1 MSYRQQH
8 LLIPN
13 SQSIDELAR
22 LIWSIT
28 QKEQVTPIVVL
39 STSGPALGLR
49 KALNQ
54 LRPNHIEPHLVFLP
68 RVLGLKQWLSETLE
82 LQHHG
87 VPKTDL
93 ARWME
98 VYQALSARP
107 QLRSLLSDATEGS
120 KWALSKNLINA
131 CDLIAEA
138 SLGIKEQDA
147 EKALA
152 DAINEVYQGAA
163 KLAIDVE
170 TKILLTFWE
179 NLSTIRDPVA
189 RQRHAMAL
197 RAKQAQQF
205 KQTPLVYVETAKG
218 SPGFESS
225 LADFLEAYATH
236 TPVHHCAMD
245 FSSIG
250 LWPECLGDASHATSI
265 NQEKYLTE
273 LAGFDRQ
280 IIKSQSF
287 EDAAWAGALAIQDL
301 MKAGKSHLALISQD
315 RLVAR
320 RIRALLA
327 RLGPGLSVHDETG
340 WKLSTTR
347 AASALMSWVD
357 ILREGGM
364 GPSAVTLLEFLK
376 NPYIKWSD
384 WGLEGSEALGLIQ
397 RIENRFIQSGAQG
410 GWLAMLLALNQ
421 TQHDQ
426 ALDGAINCLTKL
438 RQLTNQWQCKPQ
450 SCGAWLNLLMS
461 DLDVLAMTEQL
472 SLDIAGQQLLDA
484 LKPMHSVEGDTLH
497 LAEWL
502 SLLGSVI
509 EDSSY
514 IESCPRESTSVT
526 IMPLSA
532 TRLRHFDAW
541 VMVGC
546 DDGQLPSL
554 SDSPMFLSSIL
565 KKIIGCKSV
574 EAEFAQQAMD
584 LSQLMMSHSSW
595 RMIWQSRGSTGEPR
609 QPSAWLQRL
618 YASAPELLNQT
629 YAVPDVSFDLKPVN
643 PPAVS
648 LPSDFVK
655 PSNISP
661 SGYKALRECPYR
673 YYASRLLGLREQTSL
688 DAEVD
693 LSLVGQTLHAALKSF
708 HHGLKS
714 NPIQGDQTSR
724 RGKLVALL
732 KDVSLK
738 HFQALLNADGRW
750 LAAWVQWE
758 SQIPDWIDWQLK
770 REEDGWIF
778 HDGEITVG
786 FDLPTDH
793 GSMRVS
799 GNVDRI
805 DVHPVLGAAVIDYK
819 YSSEASIKLKQKNI
833 EDDPQLLIYAN
844 AIQGSS
850 LVDGAKVHEASW
862 VSIKESQVELSID
875 NLEDSIEKI
884 PSQMRADID
893 RVWSGDVLK
902 ASAPDSVC
910 QYCQVRGLCRKGMWS

>member
-1 MSYRQQH
+1 MSYQQQH
-8 LLIPN
+8 LLTPN
-13 SQSIDELAR
+13 SDSISELAR

-28 QKEQVTPIVVL
+28 QKEQVTPVVVL

-54 LRPNHIEPHLVFLP
+54 LRPSDLAPHLVFLP
-68 RVLGLKQWLSETLE
+68 RVLGLKQWLSETPE

-87 VPKTDL
+87 VLKTDL
-93 ARWME
+93 SRWME
-98 VYQALSARP
+98 VYQALGARP

-120 KWALSKNLINA
+120 KWALSKNLISA

-138 SLGIKEQDA
+138 SLGIQEQDA

-152 DAINEVYQGAA
+152 QAIDEVYQGAA

-205 KQTPLVYVETAKG
+205 KQIPLIYVETAEG
-218 SPGFESS
+218 SPGFERA
-225 LADFLEAYATH
+225 LADFFSAYATH
-236 TPVHHCAMD
+236 TPVHHCVMD
-245 FSSIG
+245 FSSIA
-250 LWPECLGDASHATSI
+250 LWPECLIDAGSSVLA
-265 NQEKYLTE
+265 NQKNYVTE
-273 LAGFDRQ
+273 LGISDRQ
-280 IIKSQSF
+280 VIKSQSF

-301 MKAGKSHLALISQD
+301 IKQGKSHLALISQD

-320 RIRALLA
+320 RTRALLA

-357 ILREGGM
+357 ILREGSV
-364 GPSAVTLLEFLK
+364 GPSAITLLEFLK
-376 NPYIKWSD
+376 NPYINWSD
-384 WGLEGSEALGLIQ
+384 WGLDSAESLGLVQ
-397 RIENRFIQSGAQG
+397 SIENRFIQSGVQG

-426 ALDGAINCLTKL
+426 ELSGAINCLKKL
-438 RQLTNQWQCKPQ
+438 RQLAHQWQRKSQ
-450 SCGAWLNLLMS
+450 SCGAWLDLLMS
-461 DLDVLAMTEQL
+461 DLDHLGMTQQL
-472 SLDIAGQQLLDA
+472 TLDIAGQQLLES
-484 LKPMHSVEGDTLH
+484 LEPMYRVEGDTLH
-497 LAEWL
+497 LTEWL
-502 SLLGSVI
+502 SLLASLI

-514 IESCPRESTSVT
+514 IESCPRESASVT
-526 IMPLSA
+526 ILPLSA

-554 SDSPMFLSSIL
+554 SDSPMFLSAAL
-565 KKIIGCKSV
+565 KKMIGCKSV

-584 LSQLMMSHSSW
+584 LSQLMMSHQSW
-595 RMIWQSRGSTGEPR
+595 RMIWQSRGSTGKPR
-609 QPSAWLQRL
+609 QQSAWLQRL
-618 YASAPELLNQT
+618 YASAPDLLHQT
-629 YAVPDVSFDLKPVN
+629 YAVPSVPFDPKPVS

-655 PSNISP
+655 PTSISP

-673 YYASRLLGLREQTSL
+673 YYASRLLGLREQSSL

-693 LSLVGQTLHAALKSF
+693 LSLVGQTLHAALKTF

-714 NPIQGDQTSR
+714 KPIEGSQETKRQQ
-724 RGKLVALL
+724 LEALL

-770 REEDGWIF
+770 REEEGWTF
-778 HDGEITVG
+778 QDGEITVG

-793 GSMRVS
+793 GLMRVS

-805 DVHPVLGAAVIDYK
+805 DLHPERGASVIDYK

-833 EDDPQLLIYAN
+833 EDDPQLLIYAK
-844 AIQGSS
+844 AVQGSS
-850 LVDGAKVHEASW
+850 LIHGAKVHEASW
-862 VSIKESQVELSID
+862 VSIKESRVELSVD
-875 NLEDSIEKI
+875 DLKESIEEL
-884 PSQMRADID
+884 PSQMKADID

-902 ASAPDSVC
+902 ASAPDSIC